1 MQRVRAGGRSEIVRQ
16 TVATTVLEMLREG
29 NSAFSVA
36 EVAKRAGIHRSTVY
50 RWWPT
55 RLELVKEAL
64 TMHTARL
71 VVPDTGSWVTDVE
84 ALTRELADFF
94 SDPVEAAMNAVLASD
109 MNSEVANTQREH
121 WAPIMR
127 DLSGIVGRAKARG
140 EVRTDVS
147 PRFVL
152 EIIVGPL
159 LLNTTFGNNRISDST
174 VNAIAELVTKA
185 FATTEPTA
193 HIDVA
198 TARQKQDGGQAEAQ
212 HFHK

>member
-36 EVAKRAGIHRSTVY
+36 DVAKRAEIHRSTVY

-71 VVPDTGSWVTDVE
+71 IVPDTGSWATDVE
-84 ALTRELADFF
+84 ALTHELAEFF

-109 MNSEVANTQREH
+109 TNSEVANTQREH

-140 EVRTDVS
+140 EVRNDVN

-174 VNAIAELVTKA
+174 VDAIAELVTNA
-185 FATTEPTA
+185 FTTTR
-193 HIDVA
+193 
-198 TARQKQDGGQAEAQ
+198 TNC
-212 HFHK
+212 